1 MDLRLQTSNNTA
13 SEFSRSI
20 ILIVDDTPVG
30 RQTLESLLI
39 SENYEL
45 IFAESGESALA
56 QTTRYKPDLILLD
69 VMMPGMD
76 GFEVCRRLRAD
87 AELAD
92 IPVLLVTALDDRQSK
107 LRGIEA
113 GADDFITKPLD
124 RAEMRARVRT
134 ITRLNR
140 YRRMMDERTRFAWV
154 VEQSENGYLLLDD
167 NDEIHYANASARRM
181 LNLSMQAELSCV
193 KFLNMAK
200 LSYRCEPELNWQGW
214 PIRQQAKNNLLPEGA
229 SPDTLYLIRP
239 ESTSASAAWLQVA
252 ILRQPGVQATHLVRL
267 SDVTAQMINRRDMF
281 TFHSLVM
288 HKLNTPL
295 HLMLASMELLRSEL
309 LESDTAEQ
317 TAELVDLAFNGAL
330 RLRSVVDDILRF
342 ISVPSL
348 TDFTQHYPVNHLPQ
362 LIEQIAQ
369 ELELLPVIFKNDLP
383 ANVRIVWSERVV
395 DTVMTEL
402 LRNAKKFHPTISPQ
416 VTVTVTQSTNS
427 ISLPPSLNYV
437 KIQVADNGTSLTPSQ
452 IAQVWSPYYQAER
465 YFTGEIP
472 GMGLGL
478 AVVAS
483 LVWEVNG
490 KYQIFNQENGPGIV
504 VELVIPLVER
514 P

>member
-1 MDLRLQTSNNTA
+1 
-13 SEFSRSI
+13 
-20 ILIVDDTPVG
+20 
-30 RQTLESLLI
+30 
-39 SENYEL
+39 
-45 IFAESGESALA
+45 
-56 QTTRYKPDLILLD
+56 
-69 VMMPGMD
+69 
-76 GFEVCRRLRAD
+76 
-87 AELAD
+87 
-92 IPVLLVTALDDRQSK
+92 
-107 LRGIEA
+107 
-113 GADDFITKPLD
+113 
-124 RAEMRARVRT
+124 
-134 ITRLNR
+134 
-140 YRRMMDERTRFAWV
+140 
-154 VEQSENGYLLLDD
+154 
-167 NDEIHYANASARRM
+167 
-181 LNLSMQAELSCV
+181 
-193 KFLNMAK
+193 MAK

>member
-1 MDLRLQTSNNTA
+1 MDSRLQVSNDTP
-13 SEFSRSI
+13 SEFYRSI

-45 IFAESGESALA
+45 IFADSGESALA
-56 QTTRYKPDLILLD
+56 QTARYKPDLILLD

-87 AELAD
+87 AEFAD

-140 YRRMMDERTRFAWV
+140 YRRMVDERTRFAWV
-154 VEQSENGYLLLDD
+154 VEQSENGYLLVDD
-167 NDEIHYANASARRM
+167 NDDIHYANASARRM
-181 LNLSMQAELSCV
+181 LNLSAQSDLSCV
-193 KFLNMAK
+193 KFLNVAK
-200 LSYRCEPELNWQGW
+200 LSYRCEPEINWQGW
-214 PIRQQAKNNLLPEGA
+214 PVRQQARNNLLPEGA

-239 ESTSASAAWLQVA
+239 ESTSASASWLQVT
-252 ILRQPGVQATHLVRL
+252 ILRQPGVQATHLVRIN
-267 SDVTAQMINRRDMF
+267 DATAQMINRRDMF

-309 LESDTAEQ
+309 LESDASEQ
-317 TAELVDLAFNGAL
+317 TAELVDLAFNGAM
-330 RLRSVVDDILRF
+330 RLRGVVDDILRF
-342 ISVPSL
+342 ITVPSL
-348 TDFTQHYPVNHLPQ
+348 TDYTQHYPVKHLPQ

-369 ELELLPVIFKNDLP
+369 ELELPAVTFQSHLPDS
-383 ANVRIVWSERVV
+383 VRIVWSERVV

-402 LRNAKKFHPTISPQ
+402 LRNAKKFHPTGSPQ
-416 VTVTVTQSTNS
+416 VSVTIAPATNGTN
-427 ISLPPSLNYV
+427 PHPTLNYV
-437 KIQVADNGTSLTPSQ
+437 KIQVADNGSSLTPSQ

-490 KYQIFNQENGPGIV
+490 TYQIFNQENGPGVV
-504 VELVIPLVER
+504 VELVIPQVEK